1 MIDFLLSPGNPANIW
16 VIIVLIGLVTYFT
29 RIAGHVVLARF
40 KNLNYRVVAG
50 LEAVPSAVLITLVL
64 PPLLNNGPLE
74 IIAMIAALVVSFR
87 LNAIGVMTIGMGIV
101 VVGRALGF

>member
-1 MIDFLLSPGNPANIW
+1 MSSGNPANIW
-16 VIIVLIGLVTYFT
+16 IIILLLGLVTYFT
-29 RIAGHVVLARF
+29 RIAGHVILSRF
-40 KNLNYRVVAG
+40 KNLDFRAVAA

-74 IIAMIAALVVSFR
+74 IIAMIAALVASFR
-87 LNAIGVMTIGMGIV
+87 FNAIGVMTIGMGIV